1 MSSDEPPM
9 DPTGAA
15 DEGEARVMT
24 PSGAPEIALADC
36 ALLLRADD
44 DVVVVT
50 RELPAGTSVVTAT
63 GTVVVRDDVPRSH
76 KLAVR
81 AVPAG
86 SPVHK
91 YGQSIGLATVD
102 IAAGD
107 HVHVHNLG
115 MDPAERAYE
124 FGTQRTVLPAPVGPE
139 RTFLGYRRANG
150 RVGTRNYVG
159 VLTSV
164 NCSASTAK
172 MIAEQFRGMALDAF
186 PHVDGV
192 VALTHQ
198 SGCGLVPGSDGAN
211 TLLRTLR
218 GYAQHPNFGGVL
230 VLGLGCEMVPVQ
242 SLVDGLDLPSDTL
255 VQTLTIQDT
264 GGVRA
269 TVRAGVDRIKE
280 MLPVLEARRRAPAP
294 ISALVLGLNCGG
306 SDGYSGITAN
316 PALGYASDRIVAAGG
331 TSILGETPEVFGAE
345 HLLTRRAVSET
356 VGRKLLDRID
366 WWQGYA
372 QAGGGT
378 LDNNPS
384 PGNKA
389 GGLTTILEKSLGAV
403 AKAGQADL
411 AAVHEYAE
419 PVTEHGLVFMDTPG
433 YDPVSVTGIVAGGA
447 TVVCFTTGRGSVF
460 GCRPTPSIKLAT
472 NTEMY
477 ERMSDD
483 MDINCGRIVDGTATL
498 TDVGDEI
505 FERIIAVASGELTA
519 SEDLDI
525 GQEEFVPW
533 QLGTVT

>member
-15 DEGEARVMT
+15 DEEEVRAMT
-24 PSGAPEIALADC
+24 SNGAPEIALADC

-115 MDPAERAYE
+115 MDRAERAYE

-139 RTFLGYRRANG
+139 RTFLGYHRANG

-186 PHVDGV
+186 GHVDGV

-345 HLLTRRAVSET
+345 HLLTRRAVSEP

-372 QAGGGT
+372 AAGGGT

-411 AAVHEYAE
+411 AAVYEYAE

>member
-1 MSSDEPPM
+1 
-9 DPTGAA
+9 
-15 DEGEARVMT
+15 MT
-24 PSGAPEIALADC
+24 DRALAPVLALAEC
-36 ALLLRADD
+36 ALLLRSDD
-44 DVVVVT
+44 DVAVT
-50 RELPAGTSVVTAT
+50 TQDLLAGTRVLTAT
-63 GTVVVRDDVPRSH
+63 TEIVVLGGVPRGH

-81 AVPAG
+81 DLPAG
-86 SPVHK
+86 SAVHK

-102 IAAGD
+102 IAAGE

-115 MDPAERAYE
+115 MDSAARAYQ
-124 FGTQRTVLPAPVGPE
+124 FGTARTVLPAPPGPP
-139 RTFLGYRRANG
+139 RTFQGYHRANG

-164 NCSASTAK
+164 NCSASSAK
-172 MIAEQFRGMALDAF
+172 MIADQFRGMALDAF
-186 PHVDGV
+186 PNVDGV
-192 VALTHQ
+192 IALTHQ
-198 SGCGLVPGSDGAN
+198 SGCGLVPGSVGAN
-211 TLLRTLR
+211 TLVRTLR
-218 GYAQHPNFGGVL
+218 GYAQHPNFGGLL

-242 SLVDGLDLPSDTL
+242 SLVDGLDLPSDTI
-255 VQTLTIQDT
+255 VQMLTIQDT

-269 TVRAGVDRIKE
+269 TVRAGVDLIKE
-280 MLPVLEARRRAPAP
+280 MLPVLDARRRAPAP
-294 ISALVLGLNCGG
+294 ISELVLGLNCGG

-316 PALGYASDRIVAAGG
+316 PALGLASDRLVAAGG

-345 HLLTRRAVSET
+345 HLPTRRAVSEG
-356 VGRKLLDRID
+356 VGRRLLERLD
-366 WWQGYA
+366 WWQVYA
-372 QAGGGT
+372 QAGGGS

-411 AAVHEYAE
+411 TAVYEYAE
-419 PVTEHGLVFMDTPG
+419 PVTERGLVFMDTPG
-433 YDPVSVTGIVAGGA
+433 YDPVSVTGMVAGGA

-477 ERMSDD
+477 QRMAED
-483 MDINCGRIVDGTATL
+483 MDINCGRIIDRTADL
-498 TDVGDEI
+498 TQVGDEI
-505 FERIIAVASGELTA
+505 FERIIAVASGEPTV
-519 SEDLDI
+519 SEELDI